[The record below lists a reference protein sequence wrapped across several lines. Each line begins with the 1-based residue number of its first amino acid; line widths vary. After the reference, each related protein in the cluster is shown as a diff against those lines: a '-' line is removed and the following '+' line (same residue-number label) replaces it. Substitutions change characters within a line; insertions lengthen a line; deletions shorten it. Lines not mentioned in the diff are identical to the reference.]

1 MADYTYDQLNSQIE
15 TDKQLVEEFENYTD
29 STSKDVYNQA
39 KNRLK
44 ENQPLLEEYDTAYK
58 SKNKQQAEDNV
69 KAFDKQ
75 FNEQIADIQ
84 QQSDRYKAEMQNVD
98 NLALPYNWSEEQK
111 QQWRDEYR
119 QLNEDKIS
127 DNNLQIANLK
137 SMVDEKTYID
147 EEGVRR
153 YKSDNVEVVDLT
165 EANVDPNDFKMYISE
180 EGAKTERKLG
190 TFQAMKDIAE
200 ETENLTVE
208 DVKAITRLSRGDD
221 NRSVKDDLRPDA
233 KYLYSAEHDKNGA
246 SSPDADYMTYK
257 FDNALEESTQDS
269 LNNAKVNVPTAADTK
284 LDKNAAAATVN
295 DDFDVFTD
303 ANIDSR
309 NLQASYDDPA
319 ISKYIEDLNDD
330 VAINHI
336 FSNTFYR
343 IPAVP
348 HWAYSVDFIPT
359 TELLSSIK
367 NIDVYTLSQFLTK
380 SVISLTL
387 PAREMTSTVSNY
399 KGLSVELPARAKTSG
414 ELSFTFAETESF
426 IISEILEQLLKYARN
441 DMFYEFD
448 STIVSN
454 YLANTKN
461 ADIKQYADNI
471 DMMNSAIAAYRKFIE
486 NYAHEFNILV
496 KLYRAADA
504 KALGDTKKNEYPTF
518 VYFFKGCD
526 VASVKQF
533 KFDYNSDKPIDIGAS
548 FMYQYFE
555 EMTYE
560 EYLLRYGGWNDGL
573 DDPLYEASQE
583 EMIAAVE
590 ASNPLTL
597 VTHRDVYNV
606 NAERS

>member
-1 MADYTYDQLNSQIE
+1 MADYTYEKLNEQIK
-15 TDKQLVEEFENYTD
+15 TDESLMEEYGKYSD
-29 STSKDVYNQA
+29 PVSRDVYSQA
-39 KNRLK
+39 KNRLA
-44 ENQPLLEEYDTAYK
+44 ENQPLLDEYATAYK
-58 SKNKQQAEDNV
+58 EKQQQTYKQNV
-69 KAFDKQ
+69 EAFDKQ
-75 FNEQIADIQ
+75 FNEKIEKLQTQNDMHAEDIQ
-84 QQSDRYKAEMQNVD
+84 HIDGMV
-98 NLALPYNWSEEQK
+98 LPSEWSEEQT
-111 QQWRDEYR
+111 QQWRDDYR
-119 QLNEDKIS
+119 QLKEDKIS
-127 DNNLQIANLK
+127 DNNLQIANMK

-147 EEGVRR
+147 EEGVSR
-153 YKSDNVEVVDLT
+153 YKGDNVEVVDLT
-165 EANVDPNDFKMYISE
+165 APDVDPEHFKMFISE
-180 EGAKTERKLG
+180 QGAETERKLG
-190 TFQAMKDIAE
+190 TFNALKDIAE
-200 ETENLTVE
+200 DTENLTIE

-233 KYLYSAEHDKNGA
+233 KYLYSTEHDKDGA
-246 SSPDADYMTYK
+246 SSPDAGYMTYK
-257 FDNALEESTQDS
+257 FDNALEESTQDA
-269 LNNAKVNVPTAADTK
+269 LNNAKASAPKAADTK
-284 LDKNAAAATVN
+284 LDNNAAATVN
-295 DDFDVFTD
+295 DDFDVFAD

-359 TELLSSIK
+359 TELLNSIK
-367 NIDVYTLSQFLTK
+367 TIDVYTLSKFLTK

-448 STIVSN
+448 STIITH
-454 YLANTKN
+454 YLANTQN
-461 ADIKQYADNI
+461 TDIKQYADNI

-533 KFDYNSDKPIDIGAS
+533 KLDYNSDKPIDIGAS

-583 EMIAAVE
+583 EMIAAAE

-606 NAERS
+606 NLERS

>member
-1 MADYTYDQLNSQIE
+1 MADYTYEKLNEQIK
-15 TDKQLVEEFENYTD
+15 TDESLMEEYGKYSD
-29 STSKDVYNQA
+29 PVSRDVYSQA
-39 KNRLK
+39 KNRLA
-44 ENQPLLEEYDTAYK
+44 ENQPLLDEYATAYK
-58 SKNKQQAEDNV
+58 EKQQQTYKQNV
-69 KAFDKQ
+69 EAFDKQ
-75 FNEQIADIQ
+75 FNEKIEKLQTQNDMHAEDIQ
-84 QQSDRYKAEMQNVD
+84 NINGMV
-98 NLALPYNWSEEQK
+98 LPSEWSEEQT
-111 QQWRDEYR
+111 QQWRDDYR
-119 QLNEDKIS
+119 QLKEDKIS
-127 DNNLQIANLK
+127 DNNLQIANMK

-147 EEGVRR
+147 EEGVSR
-153 YKSDNVEVVDLT
+153 YKGDNVEVVDLT
-165 EANVDPNDFKMYISE
+165 APDVDPEHFKMFISE
-180 EGAKTERKLG
+180 QGAETERKLG
-190 TFQAMKDIAE
+190 TFTALKDIAE
-200 ETENLTVE
+200 DTENLTIE

-221 NRSVKDDLRPDA
+221 NRSVKDDLRPNA
-233 KYLYSAEHDKNGA
+233 KYLYSTEHDKDGA
-246 SSPDADYMTYK
+246 SSPDAGYMTYK
-257 FDNALEESTQDS
+257 FDNALEESTQDA
-269 LNNAKVNVPTAADTK
+269 LNNAKVNAPKAADTK
-284 LDKNAAAATVN
+284 LDNNAATTVN
-295 DDFDVFTD
+295 DDFDVFAD

-343 IPAVP
+343 IPAAP

-359 TELLSSIK
+359 TELLNSIK
-367 NIDVYTLSQFLTK
+367 TIDVYTLSKFLTK

-448 STIVSN
+448 STIITH
-454 YLANTKN
+454 YLANTQN

-533 KFDYNSDKPIDIGAS
+533 KLDYNSDKPIDIGAS

-573 DDPLYEASQE
+573 DDPLLEASQE
-583 EMIAAVE
+583 EMIAAAE

-606 NAERS
+606 NLERS

>member
-1 MADYTYDQLNSQIE
+1 MADYTYDQL
-15 TDKQLVEEFENYTD
+15 
-29 STSKDVYNQA
+29 
-39 KNRLK
+39 K
-44 ENQPLLEEYDTAYK
+44 E
-58 SKNKQQAEDNV
+58 S
-69 KAFDKQ
+69 
-75 FNEQIADIQ
+75 
-84 QQSDRYKAEMQNVD
+84 
-98 NLALPYNWSEEQK
+98 
-111 QQWRDEYR
+111 
-119 QLNEDKIS
+119 IS

-137 SMVDEKTYID
+137 AINDGATYSHDDELYYEKTG
-147 EEGVRR
+147 EAAGV
-153 YKSDNVEVVDLT
+153 ELT
-165 EANVDPNDFKMYISE
+165 ATDVDPEHFEMFISE
-180 EGAKTERKLG
+180 QGAETERKLG
-190 TFQAMKDIAE
+190 TFNALKNIAE
-200 ETENLTVE
+200 DTENLTIE
-208 DVKAITRLSRGDD
+208 DVKAITRWARDDD
-221 NRSVKDDLRPDA
+221 NRSVKDDLSPNA
-233 KYLYSAEHDKNGA
+233 KYLYSTEHDKDGA
-246 SSPDADYMTYK
+246 SSPDAGYMTYK
-257 FDNALEESTQDS
+257 FDNALEESTQDA
-269 LNNAKVNVPTAADTK
+269 LNNAKVNVPKAADTK
-284 LDKNAAAATVN
+284 LDNNAAAIVN
-295 DDFDVFTD
+295 DDFDVFAD

-319 ISKYIEDLNDD
+319 ISKYVEDLNDD

-359 TELLSSIK
+359 AELLNSIK
-367 NIDVYTLSQFLTK
+367 TIDVYTLSKFLTK

-448 STIVSN
+448 STIITH
-454 YLANTKN
+454 YLANTQN

-533 KFDYNSDKPIDIGAS
+533 KLDYNSDKPIDIGAS

-573 DDPLYEASQE
+573 DDPLLEASQE
-583 EMIAAVE
+583 EMIAAAE

-606 NAERS
+606 NLERS

>member
-1 MADYTYDQLNSQIE
+1 MADYTYEKLNEQIK
-15 TDKQLVEEFENYTD
+15 TDESLTEEYGKYSD
-29 STSKDVYNQA
+29 PVSRDVYSQA
-39 KNRLK
+39 KNRLA
-44 ENQPLLEEYDTAYK
+44 ENQPLLDEYATAYK
-58 SKNKQQAEDNV
+58 EKQQQTYKQNV
-69 KAFDKQ
+69 EAFDKQ
-75 FNEQIADIQ
+75 FNEKIEKLQKQNDMHAEDIQ
-84 QQSDRYKAEMQNVD
+84 HVNGIV
-98 NLALPYNWSEEQK
+98 LPSELSEEQT
-111 QQWRDEYR
+111 QQWRDDYR
-119 QLNEDKIS
+119 QLKEDKIS
-127 DNNLQIANLK
+127 DNNLQIANMK

-147 EEGVRR
+147 EEGVSR
-153 YKSDNVEVVDLT
+153 YKGDNVEVVDLT
-165 EANVDPNDFKMYISE
+165 APDVDPEHFKMFISE
-180 EGAKTERKLG
+180 QGAETERKLG
-190 TFQAMKDIAE
+190 TFTALNDIAE
-200 ETENLTVE
+200 DTENLTIE
-208 DVKAITRLSRGDD
+208 DVKAIKRWARGDD
-221 NRSVKDDLRPDA
+221 KHSVKDDLKPNA
-233 KYLYSAEHDKNGA
+233 KYLYSTENLYGA

-257 FDNALEESTQDS
+257 FDNALEESTQDA
-269 LNNAKVNVPTAADTK
+269 LNNAKVNEPKAADTK
-284 LDKNAAAATVN
+284 LDKNAAATVN
-295 DDFDVFTD
+295 DDFDVFAD

-343 IPAVP
+343 IPAAP
-348 HWAYSVDFIPT
+348 RWAYSVDFIPT
-359 TELLSSIK
+359 TELLNSIK
-367 NIDVYTLSQFLTK
+367 TIDVYTLSKFLTK

-399 KGLSVELPARAKTSG
+399 KGLSVELQARAKTSG

-448 STIVSN
+448 STIITH
-454 YLANTKN
+454 YLANTQN
-461 ADIKQYADNI
+461 TDIKQYADNI

-496 KLYRAADA
+496 KLYRAADT

-533 KFDYNSDKPIDIGAS
+533 KLDYNSDKPIDIGAS

-583 EMIAAVE
+583 EMIAAAE

-606 NAERS
+606 NLERS

>member
-1 MADYTYDQLNSQIE
+1 MADYTYDQSKENTELDKGVVETYKNSDTAIG
-15 TDKQLVEEFENYTD
+15 K
-29 STSKDVYNQA
+29 SIYNQA
-39 KNRLK
+39 KHDIEANTVSLDEKQAAAKDKISYLEQQNELALRLLNIPGG
-44 ENQPLLEEYDTAYK
+44 E
-58 SKNKQQAEDNV
+58 
-69 KAFDKQ
+69 
-75 FNEQIADIQ
+75 
-84 QQSDRYKAEMQNVD
+84 YKAQLAKSISD
-98 NLALPYNWSEEQK
+98 NSEYKAQLAKS
-111 QQWRDEYR
+111 
-119 QLNEDKIS
+119 IS
-127 DNNLQIANLK
+127 DNNLQIDNLNA
-137 SMVDEKTYID
+137 SIDGATYSHDNEQYYEKTD
-147 EEGVRR
+147 EAT
-153 YKSDNVEVVDLT
+153 SVELT
-165 EANVDPNDFKMYISE
+165 APK
-180 EGAKTERKLG
+180 
-190 TFQAMKDIAE
+190 
-200 ETENLTVE
+200 
-208 DVKAITRLSRGDD
+208 
-221 NRSVKDDLRPDA
+221 
-233 KYLYSAEHDKNGA
+233 
-246 SSPDADYMTYK
+246 
-257 FDNALEESTQDS
+257 
-269 LNNAKVNVPTAADTK
+269 AADTK
-284 LDKNAAAATVN
+284 LDKNAAATVN
-295 DDFDVFTD
+295 DDFDVFAD

-359 TELLSSIK
+359 TELLNSIK
-367 NIDVYTLSQFLTK
+367 TIDVYTLSKFLTK

-399 KGLSVELPARAKTSG
+399 KGLSVELQARAKTSG

-448 STIVSN
+448 STIITN

-461 ADIKQYADNI
+461 TDIKQYADNI

-533 KFDYNSDKPIDIGAS
+533 KLDYNSDKPIDIGAS

-583 EMIAAVE
+583 EMIAAAE

-606 NAERS
+606 NLERS

>member
-1 MADYTYDQLNSQIE
+1 MADYTYDQLKETTELDKGIVEQYKNSNTTIGK
-15 TDKQLVEEFENYTD
+15 TI
-29 STSKDVYNQA
+29 YNQA
-39 KNRLK
+39 KSELETNTVLLDEYATAWKDQQQKLQEQK
-44 ENQPLLEEYDTAYK
+44 EQAATKEISDKISDLEQENKLLSQQLNIAGGDYKAKLEE
-58 SKNKQQAEDNV
+58 S
-69 KAFDKQ
+69 
-75 FNEQIADIQ
+75 
-84 QQSDRYKAEMQNVD
+84 
-98 NLALPYNWSEEQK
+98 
-111 QQWRDEYR
+111 
-119 QLNEDKIS
+119 IS

-137 SMVDEKTYID
+137 AINDGATYSHGDELYYEKTG
-147 EEGVRR
+147 EAAGV
-153 YKSDNVEVVDLT
+153 ELT
-165 EANVDPNDFKMYISE
+165 APDVDPEHAKMFISE
-180 EGAKTERKLG
+180 QGAETERKLG
-190 TFQAMKDIAE
+190 TFNALKDIAD
-200 ETENLTVE
+200 ETENLTIE
-208 DVKAITRLSRGDD
+208 DVKALTRWVKDD
-221 NRSVKDDLRPDA
+221 DKRSVKDDLRQDA
-233 KYLYSAEHDKNGA
+233 KYLYSTEHNPDGS
-246 SSPDADYMTYK
+246 SSPDAGYMTYK
-257 FDNALEESTQDS
+257 FDNAFEEATQDA
-269 LNNAKVNVPTAADTK
+269 LNNAKVNVPKAADTK
-284 LDKNAAAATVN
+284 LDKDAAATVN
-295 DDFDVFTD
+295 DDFDVFAD

-367 NIDVYTLSQFLTK
+367 SIDVYTLSKFLTK

-387 PAREMTSTVSNY
+387 PAREMSSTVSNY

-426 IISEILEQLLKYARN
+426 IMSEILEQLFKYARN

-448 STIVSN
+448 SAIVSN
-454 YLANTKN
+454 YLANTQN

-471 DMMNSAIAAYRKFIE
+471 DMMNSAIAAYRKFID

-504 KALGDTKKNEYPTF
+504 KAFGDTNKNEYPTF

-526 VASVKQF
+526 VAGVKQF
-533 KFDYNSDKPIDIGAS
+533 KLDYNSDKPIDIGAS

-573 DDPLYEASQE
+573 DDPLLEASQE
-583 EMIAAVE
+583 EMIAA
-590 ASNPLTL
+590 ADAANPLTL
-597 VTHRDVYNV
+597 VTHRDVYNA
-606 NAERS
+606 NLERS

>member
-1 MADYTYDQLNSQIE
+1 MADYTYDQLNEQIK
-15 TDKQLVEEFENYTD
+15 TDESLMEEYGKYSD
-29 STSKDVYNQA
+29 PVSRDVYSQA
-39 KNRLK
+39 KNRLA
-44 ENQPLLEEYDTAYK
+44 ENQPLLDEYATAYK
-58 SKNKQQAEDNV
+58 EKQQQTYKQNV
-69 KAFDKQ
+69 EAFDKQ
-75 FNEQIADIQ
+75 FNEKIEKLQKQNDMH
-84 QQSDRYKAEMQNVD
+84 AEDSQHIDGMV
-98 NLALPYNWSEEQK
+98 LPSEWSEEQT
-111 QQWRDEYR
+111 QQWRDDYR
-119 QLNEDKIS
+119 QLKEDKIS
-127 DNNLQIANLK
+127 DNNLQIANMK

-147 EEGVRR
+147 EEGVSR
-153 YKSDNVEVVDLT
+153 YKGDNVEVVDLT
-165 EANVDPNDFKMYISE
+165 APDVDPEHFKMFISE
-180 EGAKTERKLG
+180 QGAETERKLG
-190 TFQAMKDIAE
+190 TFTALKDIAE
-200 ETENLTVE
+200 DTENLTIE
-208 DVKAITRLSRGDD
+208 DVKAITRWARGDD
-221 NRSVKDDLRPDA
+221 NRSVKDDLRPNA
-233 KYLYSAEHDKNGA
+233 KYLYSTEHDKDGA
-246 SSPDADYMTYK
+246 SSPDAGYMTYK
-257 FDNALEESTQDS
+257 FDNALEESTQDAV
-269 LNNAKVNVPTAADTK
+269 NNAKVSAPKAADTK
-284 LDKNAAAATVN
+284 LDNNAAATVN
-295 DDFDVFTD
+295 DDFDVFAD

-330 VAINHI
+330 AAINHI

-359 TELLSSIK
+359 TELLNSIK
-367 NIDVYTLSQFLTK
+367 TIDVYTLSKFLTK

-448 STIVSN
+448 STIITH
-454 YLANTKN
+454 YLANTQN
-461 ADIKQYADNI
+461 TDIKQYADNI

-533 KFDYNSDKPIDIGAS
+533 KLDYNSDKPIDIGAS

-573 DDPLYEASQE
+573 DDPLLEASQE
-583 EMIAAVE
+583 EMIAAAE

-606 NAERS
+606 NLERS

>member
-1 MADYTYDQLNSQIE
+1 MADYTYDQSKENTELDKGVVETYKNSDTAIG
-15 TDKQLVEEFENYTD
+15 K
-29 STSKDVYNQA
+29 SIYNQA
-39 KNRLK
+39 KHDIEANTVSLDEKQAAAKDKISYLEQQNELALRLLNIPGG
-44 ENQPLLEEYDTAYK
+44 E
-58 SKNKQQAEDNV
+58 
-69 KAFDKQ
+69 
-75 FNEQIADIQ
+75 
-84 QQSDRYKAEMQNVD
+84 YKAQ
-98 NLALPYNWSEEQK
+98 LAKS
-111 QQWRDEYR
+111 
-119 QLNEDKIS
+119 IS
-127 DNNLQIANLK
+127 DNNLQIDNLNA
-137 SMVDEKTYID
+137 SINGATY
-147 EEGVRR
+147 
-153 YKSDNVEVVDLT
+153 S
-165 EANVDPNDFKMYISE
+165 
-180 EGAKTERKLG
+180 
-190 TFQAMKDIAE
+190 
-200 ETENLTVE
+200 
-208 DVKAITRLSRGDD
+208 
-221 NRSVKDDLRPDA
+221 
-233 KYLYSAEHDKNGA
+233 HDKYELFV
-246 SSPDADYMTYK
+246 SSVNATKMTNK
-257 FDNALEESTQDS
+257 FDNALEELTQDA
-269 LNNAKVNVPTAADTK
+269 LNNAKVNTPKAADTK
-284 LDKNAAAATVN
+284 LDKDAAATVN
-295 DDFDVFTD
+295 NDFDVFAD

-309 NLQASYDDPA
+309 NLQASYDDLA

-359 TELLSSIK
+359 AELLNSIK
-367 NIDVYTLSQFLTK
+367 TIDVYTLSKFLTK

-448 STIVSN
+448 STIITN

-461 ADIKQYADNI
+461 TDIKQYADNI

-533 KFDYNSDKPIDIGAS
+533 KLDYNSDKPIDIGAS

-583 EMIAAVE
+583 EMIAAAE

-606 NAERS
+606 NLERS

>member
-1 MADYTYDQLNSQIE
+1 MADYTYDQL
-15 TDKQLVEEFENYTD
+15 
-29 STSKDVYNQA
+29 
-39 KNRLK
+39 K
-44 ENQPLLEEYDTAYK
+44 E
-58 SKNKQQAEDNV
+58 S
-69 KAFDKQ
+69 
-75 FNEQIADIQ
+75 
-84 QQSDRYKAEMQNVD
+84 
-98 NLALPYNWSEEQK
+98 
-111 QQWRDEYR
+111 
-119 QLNEDKIS
+119 IS

-137 SMVDEKTYID
+137 AINDGATYSHDDELYYEKTG
-147 EEGVRR
+147 EAAC
-153 YKSDNVEVVDLT
+153 VELT
-165 EANVDPNDFKMYISE
+165 ATDVDPEHFEMFISE
-180 EGAKTERKLG
+180 QGAETERKLG
-190 TFQAMKDIAE
+190 TFNALKNIAE
-200 ETENLTVE
+200 DTENLTIE
-208 DVKAITRLSRGDD
+208 DVKAITRWARGDD
-221 NRSVKDDLRPDA
+221 NRSVKDDLRPNA
-233 KYLYSAEHDKNGA
+233 KYLYSTEHDKDGA
-246 SSPDADYMTYK
+246 SSPDAGYMTYK
-257 FDNALEESTQDS
+257 FDNALEESTQDA
-269 LNNAKVNVPTAADTK
+269 LNNAKVNAPKAADTK
-284 LDKNAAAATVN
+284 LDNNAAATVN
-295 DDFDVFTD
+295 DDFDVFAD

-359 TELLSSIK
+359 TELLNSIK
-367 NIDVYTLSQFLTK
+367 TIDVYTLSKFLTK

-448 STIVSN
+448 STIIAN

-461 ADIKQYADNI
+461 TDIKQYADNI

-496 KLYRAADA
+496 KLYRAADT
-504 KALGDTKKNEYPTF
+504 KALGDTEKNEYPTF

-533 KFDYNSDKPIDIGAS
+533 KLDYNSDKPIDIGAS

-583 EMIAAVE
+583 EMIAAAE

-606 NAERS
+606 NLERS

>member
-1 MADYTYDQLNSQIE
+1 MADYTYDQLNEQIK
-15 TDKQLVEEFENYTD
+15 TDESLMEEYGKYSD
-29 STSKDVYNQA
+29 PVSRDVYSQA
-39 KNRLK
+39 KNRLA
-44 ENQPLLEEYDTAYK
+44 ENQPLLDEYATAYK
-58 SKNKQQAEDNV
+58 EKQQQTYKQNV
-69 KAFDKQ
+69 EAFDKQ
-75 FNEQIADIQ
+75 FNEKIEKLQKQNDMH
-84 QQSDRYKAEMQNVD
+84 AEDSQHIDGMV
-98 NLALPYNWSEEQK
+98 LPSEWSEEQT
-111 QQWRDEYR
+111 QQWRDDYR
-119 QLNEDKIS
+119 QLKEDKIS
-127 DNNLQIANLK
+127 DNNLQIANMK

-147 EEGVRR
+147 EEGVSR
-153 YKSDNVEVVDLT
+153 YKGDNVEVVDLT
-165 EANVDPNDFKMYISE
+165 APDVDPEHFKMFISE
-180 EGAKTERKLG
+180 QGAETERKLG
-190 TFQAMKDIAE
+190 TFTALKDIAE
-200 ETENLTVE
+200 DTENLTIE
-208 DVKAITRLSRGDD
+208 DVKAITRWARGDD

-233 KYLYSAEHDKNGA
+233 KYLYSTEHDKDGA
-246 SSPDADYMTYK
+246 SSPDAGYMTYK
-257 FDNALEESTQDS
+257 FDNALEE
-269 LNNAKVNVPTAADTK
+269 LNNAKVNAPKAADTK
-284 LDKNAAAATVN
+284 LDNNAAATVN
-295 DDFDVFTD
+295 DDFDVFAD

-359 TELLSSIK
+359 TELLNSIK
-367 NIDVYTLSQFLTK
+367 TIDVYTLSKFLTK

-448 STIVSN
+448 STIITH

-461 ADIKQYADNI
+461 TDIKQYADNI

-533 KFDYNSDKPIDIGAS
+533 KLDYNSDKPIDIGAS

-583 EMIAAVE
+583 EMIAAAE

-606 NAERS
+606 NLERS

>member
-1 MADYTYDQLNSQIE
+1 MADYTYDQPKETTELDKGIVEQYENSNTTIGK
-15 TDKQLVEEFENYTD
+15 TI
-29 STSKDVYNQA
+29 YNQA
-39 KNRLK
+39 KSELETNTV
-44 ENQPLLEEYDTAYK
+44 LLDEYSTAWK
-58 SKNKQQAEDNV
+58 DQ
-69 KAFDKQ
+69 
-75 FNEQIADIQ
+75 
-84 QQSDRYKAEMQNVD
+84 
-98 NLALPYNWSEEQK
+98 LQK
-111 QQWRDEYR
+111 QQEQKER
-119 QLNEDKIS
+119 QLNVAEGDYKAKLEESIS

-137 SMVDEKTYID
+137 AINDGATYSHSDELYYEKTD
-147 EEGVRR
+147 EAAGAE
-153 YKSDNVEVVDLT
+153 LT
-165 EANVDPNDFKMYISE
+165 APDVDPEHAKMFISE
-180 EGAKTERKLG
+180 QGAEAERKLG
-190 TFQAMKDIAE
+190 TFNALKDIAE
-200 ETENLTVE
+200 DTENLTIE
-208 DVKAITRLSRGDD
+208 DVKALARWVKDD
-221 NRSVKDDLRPDA
+221 DKRSVKDDLRQDA
-233 KYLYSAEHDKNGA
+233 KYLYSTEHNPDGS
-246 SSPDADYMTYK
+246 SSPDAGYMTYK
-257 FDNALEESTQDS
+257 FDNAFEEATQDV
-269 LNNAKVNVPTAADTK
+269 LNNAKVNVPKAADTK
-284 LDKNAAAATVN
+284 LDKDAAATVN
-295 DDFDVFTD
+295 DDFDVFAD

-367 NIDVYTLSQFLTK
+367 SIDVYTLSKFLTK

-387 PAREMTSTVSNY
+387 PAREISSTVSNY

-426 IISEILEQLLKYARN
+426 IMSEILEQLLKYARN

-448 STIVSN
+448 SAIVSN
-454 YLANTKN
+454 YLANTQN

-471 DMMNSAIAAYRKFIE
+471 DMMNSTIAAYRKFID

-504 KALGDTKKNEYPTF
+504 KAFGDTNKNEYPTF

-526 VASVKQF
+526 VAGVKQF
-533 KFDYNSDKPIDIGAS
+533 KLDYNSDKPIDIGAS

-555 EMTYE
+555 EMSYE

-573 DDPLYEASQE
+573 DDPLLEASQE
-583 EMIAAVE
+583 EMIATAD
-590 ASNPLTL
+590 AANPLTL
-597 VTHRDVYNV
+597 VTHGDVH
-606 NAERS
+606 NANLERS

>member
-1 MADYTYDQLNSQIE
+1 MADYTYDQLKETTELDKGIVEQYKNSNTTIGK
-15 TDKQLVEEFENYTD
+15 TI
-29 STSKDVYNQA
+29 YNQA
-39 KNRLK
+39 KSELETNTVLLDEYATAWKDQQQKLQEQK
-44 ENQPLLEEYDTAYK
+44 EQAATKEISDKISDLEQENKFLSQQLNIADGDYKDKLEE
-58 SKNKQQAEDNV
+58 S
-69 KAFDKQ
+69 
-75 FNEQIADIQ
+75 
-84 QQSDRYKAEMQNVD
+84 
-98 NLALPYNWSEEQK
+98 
-111 QQWRDEYR
+111 
-119 QLNEDKIS
+119 IS

-137 SMVDEKTYID
+137 AINDGATYSHSDELYYEKTG
-147 EEGVRR
+147 EAAGV
-153 YKSDNVEVVDLT
+153 ELT
-165 EANVDPNDFKMYISE
+165 APDVDPEHAKMFISE
-180 EGAKTERKLG
+180 QGAETERHLG
-190 TFQAMKDIAE
+190 TFNALKDIAD
-200 ETENLTVE
+200 ETENLTIE
-208 DVKAITRLSRGDD
+208 DVKALTRWVKDD
-221 NRSVKDDLRPDA
+221 DKRSVKDDLKQDA
-233 KYLYSAEHDKNGA
+233 KYLYSTEHNPDGS
-246 SSPDADYMTYK
+246 SSPDAGYMTYK
-257 FDNALEESTQDS
+257 FDNALEEATQDA
-269 LNNAKVNVPTAADTK
+269 LNNAKVNVPKAADTK
-284 LDKNAAAATVN
+284 LDKDAAATVN
-295 DDFDVFTD
+295 DDFDVFAD

-367 NIDVYTLSQFLTK
+367 SIDVYTLSKFLTK

-387 PAREMTSTVSNY
+387 PAREMSSTVSNY
-399 KGLSVELPARAKTSG
+399 KGLTVELPARAKTSG

-426 IISEILEQLLKYARN
+426 IMSEILEQLLKYARN

-448 STIVSN
+448 SAIVSN
-454 YLANTKN
+454 YLANTQN

-471 DMMNSAIAAYRKFIE
+471 DMMNSAIAAYRKFID

-504 KALGDTKKNEYPTF
+504 KAFGDTNKNEYPTF

-526 VASVKQF
+526 VAGVKQF
-533 KFDYNSDKPIDIGAS
+533 KLDYNSDKPIDIGAS

-573 DDPLYEASQE
+573 DDPLLEASQE
-583 EMIAAVE
+583 EMIAA
-590 ASNPLTL
+590 ADAANPLTL
-597 VTHRDVYNV
+597 VTHRDVYNA
-606 NAERS
+606 NLERS

>member
-1 MADYTYDQLNSQIE
+1 MDEYTYDQLNEQIK
-15 TDKQLVEEFENYTD
+15 TDESLMEEYGKYSD
-29 STSKDVYNQA
+29 PVSRDVYSQA
-39 KNRLK
+39 KNRLA
-44 ENQPLLEEYDTAYK
+44 ENQPLLDEYATAYK
-58 SKNKQQAEDNV
+58 EKQQQTYKQNV
-69 KAFDKQ
+69 EAFDKQ
-75 FNEQIADIQ
+75 FNEKIEKLQKQNDMH
-84 QQSDRYKAEMQNVD
+84 AEDSQHIDGMV
-98 NLALPYNWSEEQK
+98 LPSEWSEEQT
-111 QQWRDEYR
+111 QQWRDDYR
-119 QLNEDKIS
+119 QLKEDKIS
-127 DNNLQIANLK
+127 DNNLQIANMK

-147 EEGVRR
+147 EEGVSR
-153 YKSDNVEVVDLT
+153 YKGDNVEVVDLT
-165 EANVDPNDFKMYISE
+165 APDVDPEHFKMFISE
-180 EGAKTERKLG
+180 HGAETERKLG
-190 TFQAMKDIAE
+190 TFTALKDIAE
-200 ETENLTVE
+200 DTENLTIE

-221 NRSVKDDLRPDA
+221 NRSVKDDLRPNA
-233 KYLYSAEHDKNGA
+233 KYLYSTEHDKDGA
-246 SSPDADYMTYK
+246 SSPDAGYMTYK
-257 FDNALEESTQDS
+257 FDNALEESTQDAV
-269 LNNAKVNVPTAADTK
+269 NNSKVNAPKAADTK
-284 LDKNAAAATVN
+284 LDNNAAATVN
-295 DDFDVFTD
+295 DDFDVFAD

-330 VAINHI
+330 DAINHI

-359 TELLSSIK
+359 TELLNSIK
-367 NIDVYTLSQFLTK
+367 TIDVYTLSKFLTK

-448 STIVSN
+448 STIITH
-454 YLANTKN
+454 YLANTQN

-496 KLYRAADA
+496 KLYRAADT

-526 VASVKQF
+526 VAGVKQF
-533 KFDYNSDKPIDIGAS
+533 KLDYNSDKPIDIGAS

-573 DDPLYEASQE
+573 DDPLLEASQE
-583 EMIAAVE
+583 EMIAAAE

-606 NAERS
+606 NLERS

>member
-44 ENQPLLEEYDTAYK
+44 ENQPLLDEYATAYK
-58 SKNKQQAEDNV
+58 EKQQQTYKQNV
-69 KAFDKQ
+69 EAFDKQ
-75 FNEQIADIQ
+75 FNEKIEKLQKQNDMH
-84 QQSDRYKAEMQNVD
+84 AEDSQHIDGMV
-98 NLALPYNWSEEQK
+98 LPSEWSEEQT
-111 QQWRDEYR
+111 QQWRDDYR
-119 QLNEDKIS
+119 QLKKDKIS
-127 DNNLQIANLK
+127 DNNLQIANMK

-165 EANVDPNDFKMYISE
+165 ESDVDPEHFKMFISE
-180 EGAKTERKLG
+180 QGAETERHLG
-190 TFQAMKDIAE
+190 TYTALKEIAE
-200 ETENLTVE
+200 DTENLSVE
-208 DVKAITRLSRGDD
+208 DVKALARWVKDD
-221 NRSVKDDLRPDA
+221 DKRSVKDDLKQDA
-233 KYLYSAEHDKNGA
+233 KYLYSTEHNDDGS
-246 SSPDADYMTYK
+246 SSPDASYMTYK

-269 LNNAKVNVPTAADTK
+269 LNNAKVNVPKAADTK
-284 LDKNAAAATVN
+284 LDKDAAATVT

-367 NIDVYTLSQFLTK
+367 NIDVYTLSKFLTK

-448 STIVSN
+448 STIVTH
-454 YLANTKN
+454 YLANTQN

-471 DMMNSAIAAYRKFIE
+471 DMINSAIAAYRKFID

-583 EMIAAVE
+583 EMIAAAE

-606 NAERS
+606 NLERS

>member
-1 MADYTYDQLNSQIE
+1 MADYTYDN
-15 TDKQLVEEFENYTD
+15 
-29 STSKDVYNQA
+29 
-39 KNRLK
+39 LK
-44 ENQPLLEEYDTAYK
+44 EKTGEIASAELTA
-58 SKNKQQAEDNV
+58 SAVNPEHFEMFVSEQGAET
-69 KAFDKQ
+69 A
-75 FNEQIADIQ
+75 
-84 QQSDRYKAEMQNVD
+84 
-98 NLALPYNWSEEQK
+98 
-111 QQWRDEYR
+111 
-119 QLNEDKIS
+119 
-127 DNNLQIANLK
+127 
-137 SMVDEKTYID
+137 
-147 EEGVRR
+147 
-153 YKSDNVEVVDLT
+153 
-165 EANVDPNDFKMYISE
+165 
-180 EGAKTERKLG
+180 RKL
-190 TFQAMKDIAE
+190 
-200 ETENLTVE
+200 
-208 DVKAITRLSRGDD
+208 KAITRESRGDD
-221 NRSVKDDLRPDA
+221 NRSVKDDLRTNSQ
-233 KYLYSAEHDKNGA
+233 YLYSTENLYGA
-246 SSPDADYMTYK
+246 SSPDAGYMTYK
-257 FDNALEESTQDS
+257 FDTTQEESTQIELD
-269 LNNAKVNVPTAADTK
+269 NVTVNSTKINTPKAADTK
-284 LDKNAAAATVN
+284 LDKDAAATVN
-295 DDFDVFTD
+295 NDFEVFAN

-319 ISKYIEDLNDD
+319 ISKYVEDLNDD

-359 TELLSSIK
+359 TELLNSIK
-367 NIDVYTLSQFLTK
+367 SIDVYTLSKFLTK
-380 SVISLTL
+380 SVISVTL

-448 STIVSN
+448 STIIAN

-471 DMMNSAIAAYRKFIE
+471 DLMNSAIAAYRKFIE

-504 KALGDTKKNEYPTF
+504 KAFGDTKYNEYPTF

-533 KFDYNSDKPIDIGAS
+533 KLDYNSDKPIDIGAS

-590 ASNPLTL
+590 ASNPITL

-606 NAERS
+606 DLERS

>member
-1 MADYTYDQLNSQIE
+1 MADYTYEKLNEQIK
-15 TDKQLVEEFENYTD
+15 TDESLMEEYGKYSD
-29 STSKDVYNQA
+29 PVSRDVYSQA
-39 KNRLK
+39 KNRLA
-44 ENQPLLEEYDTAYK
+44 ENQPLLDEYATAWK
-58 SKNKQQAEDNV
+58 D
-69 KAFDKQ
+69 
-75 FNEQIADIQ
+75 Q
-84 QQSDRYKAEMQNVD
+84 QQKLQEQKEQTATKEISDKISDLEQENKLLSQQLDIAGGDYKAQ
-98 NLALPYNWSEEQK
+98 LEES
-111 QQWRDEYR
+111 
-119 QLNEDKIS
+119 IS

-137 SMVDEKTYID
+137 AINDGATYSQGDELYYEKTG
-147 EEGVRR
+147 EAAGV
-153 YKSDNVEVVDLT
+153 ELT
-165 EANVDPNDFKMYISE
+165 APDVDPEHSKMFISE
-180 EGAKTERKLG
+180 QGAETERKLG
-190 TFQAMKDIAE
+190 TFNALKDIAE
-200 ETENLTVE
+200 DTENLTIE
-208 DVKAITRLSRGDD
+208 DVKALTRWVKDD
-221 NRSVKDDLRPDA
+221 DKRSVKDDLKPDA
-233 KYLYSAEHDKNGA
+233 KYLYSTEHNDDGS
-246 SSPDADYMTYK
+246 SSPDAGYMTYK
-257 FDNALEESTQDS
+257 FDNAFEEATQDA
-269 LNNAKVNVPTAADTK
+269 LNNAKVNVPKAADTK
-284 LDKNAAAATVN
+284 LDKDAAATVN
-295 DDFDVFTD
+295 DDFDVFAD

-367 NIDVYTLSQFLTK
+367 NIDVYTLSKFLTK

-387 PAREMTSTVSNY
+387 PAREMSSTVSNY

-426 IISEILEQLLKYARN
+426 IMSEILEQLLKYARN

-448 STIVSN
+448 SAIVSN
-454 YLANTKN
+454 YLANTQN

-471 DMMNSAIAAYRKFIE
+471 DMMNSAIAAYRKFID

-496 KLYRAADA
+496 KLYRATDA
-504 KALGDTKKNEYPTF
+504 KAFGDTNKNEYPTF

-533 KFDYNSDKPIDIGAS
+533 KLDYNSDKPIDIGAS
-548 FMYQYFE
+548 FMYQFFE

-573 DDPLYEASQE
+573 DDPLLEASQE
-583 EMIAAVE
+583 EMIAA
-590 ASNPLTL
+590 ADAANPLTL
-597 VTHRDVYNV
+597 VTHRDVYNA
-606 NAERS
+606 NLERS

>member
-1 MADYTYDQLNSQIE
+1 MADYTYDN
-15 TDKQLVEEFENYTD
+15 
-29 STSKDVYNQA
+29 
-39 KNRLK
+39 LK
-44 ENQPLLEEYDTAYK
+44 EKTGEIASAELTA
-58 SKNKQQAEDNV
+58 SAVNPEHFEMFVSEQGAET
-69 KAFDKQ
+69 A
-75 FNEQIADIQ
+75 
-84 QQSDRYKAEMQNVD
+84 
-98 NLALPYNWSEEQK
+98 
-111 QQWRDEYR
+111 
-119 QLNEDKIS
+119 
-127 DNNLQIANLK
+127 
-137 SMVDEKTYID
+137 
-147 EEGVRR
+147 
-153 YKSDNVEVVDLT
+153 
-165 EANVDPNDFKMYISE
+165 
-180 EGAKTERKLG
+180 RKL
-190 TFQAMKDIAE
+190 
-200 ETENLTVE
+200 
-208 DVKAITRLSRGDD
+208 KAITRESRGDD
-221 NRSVKDDLRPDA
+221 NRSVKDDLRTNSQ
-233 KYLYSAEHDKNGA
+233 YLYSTENLYGA
-246 SSPDADYMTYK
+246 SSPDAGYMTYK
-257 FDNALEESTQDS
+257 FDTTQEESTQIELDNVAVNS
-269 LNNAKVNVPTAADTK
+269 TKVNTPKAADTK
-284 LDKNAAAATVN
+284 LDKDAAATVN
-295 DDFDVFTD
+295 NDFEVFAN

-319 ISKYIEDLNDD
+319 ISKYVEDLNDD

-367 NIDVYTLSQFLTK
+367 SIDVYTLSKFLTK
-380 SVISLTL
+380 SVISVTL

-448 STIVSN
+448 STIIAN

-471 DMMNSAIAAYRKFIE
+471 DLMNSAIAAYRKFIE

-504 KALGDTKKNEYPTF
+504 KAFGDTKKNEYPTF

-533 KFDYNSDKPIDIGAS
+533 KLDYNSDKPIDIGAS

-590 ASNPLTL
+590 ASNPITL

-606 NAERS
+606 DLERS

>member
-1 MADYTYDQLNSQIE
+1 MADYTYEKLNEQIK
-15 TDKQLVEEFENYTD
+15 TDESLMEEYGKYSD
-29 STSKDVYNQA
+29 PVSRDVYSQA
-39 KNRLK
+39 KNRLA
-44 ENQPLLEEYDTAYK
+44 ENQPLLDEYATAYK
-58 SKNKQQAEDNV
+58 EKQQQTYNQNV
-69 KAFDKQ
+69 EAFDKQ
-75 FNEQIADIQ
+75 FNEKI
-84 QQSDRYKAEMQNVD
+84 E
-98 NLALPYNWSEEQK
+98 NLQK
-111 QQWRDEYR
+111 Q
-119 QLNEDKIS
+119 NEMHAE
-127 DNNLQIANLK
+127 DNNLQIANMQ

-165 EANVDPNDFKMYISE
+165 ESDVDPEHFKMFISE
-180 EGAKTERKLG
+180 QGAETERHLG
-190 TFQAMKDIAE
+190 TYTALKEIAE
-200 ETENLTVE
+200 DTENLSVE
-208 DVKAITRLSRGDD
+208 DVKALARWVKDD
-221 NRSVKDDLRPDA
+221 DKRSVKDDLKQDA
-233 KYLYSAEHDKNGA
+233 KYLYSTEHTDDCS
-246 SSPDADYMTYK
+246 SSPDAGYMTYK

-269 LNNAKVNVPTAADTK
+269 LNNSKVNVPKAADTK
-284 LDKNAAAATVN
+284 LDKDAAATVN
-295 DDFDVFTD
+295 DDFDVFAD

-343 IPAVP
+343 IPAAP

-359 TELLSSIK
+359 TELLNSIK
-367 NIDVYTLSQFLTK
+367 TIAVYTLSQFLTK

-448 STIVSN
+448 STIITH
-454 YLANTKN
+454 YLANTQN

-573 DDPLYEASQE
+573 DDPLLEASQE
-583 EMIAAVE
+583 EMIAAAE

-606 NAERS
+606 NLERS

>member
-1 MADYTYDQLNSQIE
+1 MADYTYDQLKESTELDTGI
-15 TDKQLVEEFENYTD
+15 VENYKNSNSN
-29 STSKDVYNQA
+29 STISKSIYNQA
-39 KNRLK
+39 K
-44 ENQPLLEEYDTAYK
+44 
-58 SKNKQQAEDNV
+58 
-69 KAFDKQ
+69 
-75 FNEQIADIQ
+75 
-84 QQSDRYKAEMQNVD
+84 SD
-98 NLALPYNWSEEQK
+98 L
-111 QQWRDEYR
+111 
-119 QLNEDKIS
+119 
-127 DNNLQIANLK
+127 
-137 SMVDEKTYID
+137 
-147 EEGVRR
+147 
-153 YKSDNVEVVDLT
+153 
-165 EANVDPNDFKMYISE
+165 EANTVLLDESAPDVDPEHFEMFISE
-180 EGAKTERKLG
+180 QGAETERKLG
-190 TFQAMKDIAE
+190 TFTALKNIAE
-200 ETENLTVE
+200 ATENLTIE
-208 DVKAITRLSRGDD
+208 DVKANTRWARGDD
-221 NRSVKDDLRPDA
+221 NRSVKDDLRPNA
-233 KYLYSAEHDKNGA
+233 KYLYSTEHDKDGA
-246 SSPDADYMTYK
+246 SSPDAGYMTYK
-257 FDNALEESTQDS
+257 FDNALEESTQDA
-269 LNNAKVNVPTAADTK
+269 LNNAKVNVPKAADTK
-284 LDKNAAAATVN
+284 LDNNAAATVN
-295 DDFDVFTD
+295 DDFDVFAD

-359 TELLSSIK
+359 TELLNSIK
-367 NIDVYTLSQFLTK
+367 TIDVYTLSKFLTK

-448 STIVSN
+448 STIITQ

-461 ADIKQYADNI
+461 TDIKQYADNI

-533 KFDYNSDKPIDIGAS
+533 KLDYNSDKPIDIGAS

-583 EMIAAVE
+583 EMIAAAE

-606 NAERS
+606 NLERS

>member
-1 MADYTYDQLNSQIE
+1 MADYTYDQL
-15 TDKQLVEEFENYTD
+15 
-29 STSKDVYNQA
+29 
-39 KNRLK
+39 K
-44 ENQPLLEEYDTAYK
+44 E
-58 SKNKQQAEDNV
+58 S
-69 KAFDKQ
+69 
-75 FNEQIADIQ
+75 
-84 QQSDRYKAEMQNVD
+84 
-98 NLALPYNWSEEQK
+98 
-111 QQWRDEYR
+111 
-119 QLNEDKIS
+119 IS

-137 SMVDEKTYID
+137 AINDGATYSHDDELYYEKTG
-147 EEGVRR
+147 EAAGV
-153 YKSDNVEVVDLT
+153 ELT
-165 EANVDPNDFKMYISE
+165 ATDVDPEHFEMFISE
-180 EGAKTERKLG
+180 QGAETERKLG
-190 TFQAMKDIAE
+190 TFNALKNIAE
-200 ETENLTVE
+200 DTENLTIE
-208 DVKAITRLSRGDD
+208 DVKAITRWARNDD
-221 NRSVKDDLRPDA
+221 NRSVKDDLRPNA
-233 KYLYSAEHDKNGA
+233 KYLYSTEHDKDGA
-246 SSPDADYMTYK
+246 SSPDAGYMTYK
-257 FDNALEESTQDS
+257 FDNALEESTQDA
-269 LNNAKVNVPTAADTK
+269 LNNAKVNAPKAADTK
-284 LDKNAAAATVN
+284 LDNNAAASVN
-295 DDFDVFTD
+295 DDFDVFAD

-309 NLQASYDDPA
+309 NLQANYDDPA

-359 TELLSSIK
+359 TELLNSIK
-367 NIDVYTLSQFLTK
+367 TIDVYTLSKFLTK

-448 STIVSN
+448 STIIAN
-454 YLANTKN
+454 YLANTQN
-461 ADIKQYADNI
+461 TDIKQYADNI

-496 KLYRAADA
+496 KLYRAADT

-533 KFDYNSDKPIDIGAS
+533 KLDYNSDKPIDIGAS

-573 DDPLYEASQE
+573 DDPLLEASQE
-583 EMIAAVE
+583 EMIAAAE

-606 NAERS
+606 NLERS

>member
-1 MADYTYDQLNSQIE
+1 MADYTYEKLNEQIK
-15 TDKQLVEEFENYTD
+15 TDESLMEEYGKYSDTV
-29 STSKDVYNQA
+29 SKDVYSQA
-39 KNRLK
+39 KNRLA
-44 ENQPLLEEYDTAYK
+44 ENQPLLDEYATAYK
-58 SKNKQQAEDNV
+58 EKQQQTYKQNV
-69 KAFDKQ
+69 EAFDKQ
-75 FNEQIADIQ
+75 FNEKIEKLQKQNDMHAKDIQ
-84 QQSDRYKAEMQNVD
+84 YIDGMVLPSEWSD
-98 NLALPYNWSEEQK
+98 EQT
-111 QQWRDEYR
+111 QQWRDDYR

-127 DNNLQIANLK
+127 DNNLQIAKMK

-147 EEGVRR
+147 EEGVSR
-153 YKSDNVEVVDLT
+153 YKGDNVEVVDLT
-165 EANVDPNDFKMYISE
+165 APDVDPEHFKMFISE
-180 EGAKTERKLG
+180 QGAETERKLG
-190 TFQAMKDIAE
+190 T
-200 ETENLTVE
+200 
-208 DVKAITRLSRGDD
+208 ITRLSRGDD
-221 NRSVKDDLRPDA
+221 NHSVKDDLRPNA
-233 KYLYSAEHDKNGA
+233 KYLYSTENLYGA
-246 SSPDADYMTYK
+246 SSPDAGYMTYK
-257 FDNALEESTQDS
+257 FDNALEESTQDA
-269 LNNAKVNVPTAADTK
+269 LNNSKVSAPKAADTK
-284 LDKNAAAATVN
+284 LDNNAAATVN
-295 DDFDVFTD
+295 DDFDVFAD

-309 NLQASYDDPA
+309 NLQASYDDTA

-330 VAINHI
+330 AAINHI

-359 TELLSSIK
+359 TELLNSLK
-367 NIDVYTLSQFLTK
+367 TIDVYTLSKFLTK

-448 STIVSN
+448 STIITH
-454 YLANTKN
+454 YLANTQN
-461 ADIKQYADNI
+461 TDIKQYADNI

-533 KFDYNSDKPIDIGAS
+533 KLDYNSDKPIDIGAS

-583 EMIAAVE
+583 EMIAAAE

-606 NAERS
+606 NLERS

>member
-44 ENQPLLEEYDTAYK
+44 ENQPLLDEYATAYK
-58 SKNKQQAEDNV
+58 EKQQQTYNQNV
-69 KAFDKQ
+69 EAFDKQ
-75 FNEQIADIQ
+75 FNEKIENLQKQ
-84 QQSDRYKAEMQNVD
+84 NEMHAEDTQNID
-98 NLALPYNWSEEQK
+98 YMALPYNWSAEQK

-119 QLNEDKIS
+119 QLKEDKIS
-127 DNNLQIANLK
+127 DNNLQIAKMK

-153 YKSDNVEVVDLT
+153 YKGDNVEVVDLT
-165 EANVDPNDFKMYISE
+165 ESDVDPEHFKMFISE
-180 EGAKTERKLG
+180 QGAETERRLG
-190 TFQAMKDIAE
+190 TYTALKEIAE
-200 ETENLTVE
+200 NTENLSVE
-208 DVKAITRLSRGDD
+208 DVKALARWVKDD
-221 NRSVKDDLRPDA
+221 DKRSVKDDLRPNA
-233 KYLYSAEHDKNGA
+233 KYLYSTEHNDDGS
-246 SSPDADYMTYK
+246 SSPDAG
-257 FDNALEESTQDS
+257 STQDT
-269 LNNAKVNVPTAADTK
+269 LNNAKVNVPKAADTK

-295 DDFDVFTD
+295 DDFDVFAD

-367 NIDVYTLSQFLTK
+367 NIDVYTLSKFLTK

-448 STIVSN
+448 STIITH

-461 ADIKQYADNI
+461 ADVKQYADNI

-573 DDPLYEASQE
+573 DDPLLEASQE
-583 EMIAAVE
+583 EMIAAAE

-606 NAERS
+606 NLERS

>member
-44 ENQPLLEEYDTAYK
+44 ENQPLLDEYSTAYK
-58 SKNKQQAEDNV
+58 EKQQQTYNQNV
-69 KAFDKQ
+69 EEFDKQ
-75 FNEQIADIQ
+75 FNEKI
-84 QQSDRYKAEMQNVD
+84 E
-98 NLALPYNWSEEQK
+98 NLQK
-111 QQWRDEYR
+111 Q
-119 QLNEDKIS
+119 NEMHAE
-127 DNNLQIANLK
+127 DNNLQIANMK

-165 EANVDPNDFKMYISE
+165 ESDVDPNNFKMFISE
-180 EGAKTERKLG
+180 QGAETERKLG

-200 ETENLTVE
+200 ETENLTIE

-221 NRSVKDDLRPDA
+221 NHSIKDDLKQDA
-233 KYLYSAEHDKNGA
+233 KYLYSAEHNDDGS
-246 SSPDADYMTYK
+246 SSPDAVYMTYK

-269 LNNAKVNVPTAADTK
+269 LNNAKVNVQKAADTK
-284 LDKNAAAATVN
+284 LDKDAAATVT

-330 VAINHI
+330 VSINHI

-367 NIDVYTLSQFLTK
+367 NIDVYTLSKFLTK

-448 STIVSN
+448 STIITN
-454 YLANTKN
+454 YLANTQN

-471 DMMNSAIAAYRKFIE
+471 DMMNSAIAAYRKLIE

-606 NAERS
+606 NLERS

>member
-1 MADYTYDQLNSQIE
+1 MADYTYEKLNEQIK
-15 TDKQLVEEFENYTD
+15 TDESLMEEYGKYSD
-29 STSKDVYNQA
+29 PVSRDVYSQA
-39 KNRLK
+39 KNRLA
-44 ENQPLLEEYDTAYK
+44 ENQPLLDEYATAYK
-58 SKNKQQAEDNV
+58 EKQQQTYKQNV
-69 KAFDKQ
+69 EAFDKQ
-75 FNEQIADIQ
+75 FNEKIEKLQTQNDMHAEDIQ
-84 QQSDRYKAEMQNVD
+84 HIDGMV
-98 NLALPYNWSEEQK
+98 LPSEWSEEQT
-111 QQWRDEYR
+111 QQWRDDYR
-119 QLNEDKIS
+119 QLKEDKIS
-127 DNNLQIANLK
+127 DNNLQIANMK

-147 EEGVRR
+147 EEGVSR
-153 YKSDNVEVVDLT
+153 YKGDNVEVVDLT
-165 EANVDPNDFKMYISE
+165 APDVDPEHFKMFISE
-180 EGAKTERKLG
+180 QGAETERKLG
-190 TFQAMKDIAE
+190 TFTALKDIAE
-200 ETENLTVE
+200 DTENLTIE
-208 DVKAITRLSRGDD
+208 DVKAITRWARGDD
-221 NRSVKDDLRPDA
+221 NRSVKDDLKPNA
-233 KYLYSAEHDKNGA
+233 KYLYSTEHDKDGA
-246 SSPDADYMTYK
+246 SSPDAGYMTYK
-257 FDNALEESTQDS
+257 FDNALEESTQDA
-269 LNNAKVNVPTAADTK
+269 LNNTKVNAPKAADTK
-284 LDKNAAAATVN
+284 LDKNAAATVN
-295 DDFDVFTD
+295 DDFDVFAD

-343 IPAVP
+343 IPAAP

-359 TELLSSIK
+359 TELLNSIK
-367 NIDVYTLSQFLTK
+367 TIDVYTLSKFLTK

-448 STIVSN
+448 STIIAN
-454 YLANTKN
+454 YLANTQN
-461 ADIKQYADNI
+461 TDIKQYADNI

-533 KFDYNSDKPIDIGAS
+533 KLDYNSDKPIDIGAS

-573 DDPLYEASQE
+573 DDPLLEASQE
-583 EMIAAVE
+583 EMIAAAE

-606 NAERS
+606 NLERS

>member
-1 MADYTYDQLNSQIE
+1 MADYTYEKLNEQIK
-15 TDKQLVEEFENYTD
+15 TDESLMEEYKQYSDPV
-29 STSKDVYNQA
+29 SRDVYSQA
-39 KNRLK
+39 KNRLA
-44 ENQPLLEEYDTAYK
+44 ENQPLLDEYATAYK
-58 SKNKQQAEDNV
+58 EKQQHTYQQNV
-69 KAFDKQ
+69 EAFDKQ
-75 FNEQIADIQ
+75 FNEKIENLQKQNEMHAEDIQ
-84 QQSDRYKAEMQNVD
+84 HIDDMN
-98 NLALPYNWSEEQK
+98 LPYKWSEEQK
-111 QQWRDEYR
+111 QQWRDDYR
-119 QLNEDKIS
+119 KLKEDKIS
-127 DNNLQIANLK
+127 DNNLQIANMK

-153 YKSDNVEVVDLT
+153 YKGDNVEVVDLT
-165 EANVDPNDFKMYISE
+165 ESDIDPEHAKMVISE
-180 EGAKTERKLG
+180 QGAETERHLG
-190 TFQAMKDIAE
+190 TFNALKDIAE
-200 ETENLTVE
+200 DTENLTIE
-208 DVKAITRLSRGDD
+208 DVKALTRWVKDD
-221 NRSVKDDLRPDA
+221 DKRSVKDDLKQDA
-233 KYLYSAEHDKNGA
+233 KYLYSTEHNPDGS
-246 SSPDADYMTYK
+246 SSPDAGYMTYK
-257 FDNALEESTQDS
+257 FDNALEESTQDA
-269 LNNAKVNVPTAADTK
+269 LDKAKVNVPKAADTK
-284 LDKNAAAATVN
+284 LDKDAAATVN
-295 DDFDVFTD
+295 DDFDVFAD

-359 TELLSSIK
+359 TELLNSIK
-367 NIDVYTLSQFLTK
+367 TIDVYTLSKFLTK

-448 STIVSN
+448 STIIAN
-454 YLANTKN
+454 YLANTQN
-461 ADIKQYADNI
+461 ADIKQYADNV
-471 DMMNSAIAAYRKFIE
+471 DMMNAAIAAYRKFIE

-504 KALGDTKKNEYPTF
+504 KAFGDTKKNEYPTF

-533 KFDYNSDKPIDIGAS
+533 KLDYNSDKPIDIGAS

-573 DDPLYEASQE
+573 DDPLLEASQE
-583 EMIAAVE
+583 EMIAA
-590 ASNPLTL
+590 ADAANPLTL
-597 VTHRDVYNV
+597 VTHRDIYNA
-606 NAERS
+606 NLERS

>member
-1 MADYTYDQLNSQIE
+1 MADYTYEKLNEQIK
-15 TDKQLVEEFENYTD
+15 TDERLMEEYGKYSD
-29 STSKDVYNQA
+29 PVSKDVYSQA
-39 KNRLK
+39 KNRLA
-44 ENQPLLEEYDTAYK
+44 ENQPLLDEYATAYK
-58 SKNKQQAEDNV
+58 EKQQQTYNQNAE
-69 KAFDKQ
+69 AFDKQ
-75 FNEQIADIQ
+75 FNEKIEELQKQNDMRAEDILHI
-84 QQSDRYKAEMQNVD
+84 DYMN
-98 NLALPYNWSEEQK
+98 LPYNWSEEQK
-111 QQWRDEYR
+111 QQWRDGYR
-119 QLNEDKIS
+119 QLKEEKIS
-127 DNNLQIANLK
+127 DNNLQIANMK

-165 EANVDPNDFKMYISE
+165 ESDVDPEHFEMFISE
-180 EGAKTERKLG
+180 QGAETERKLG
-190 TFQAMKDIAE
+190 TFNALNEIAE
-200 ETENLTVE
+200 ETENLSVE
-208 DVKAITRLSRGDD
+208 DVKALARWVKDD
-221 NRSVKDDLRPDA
+221 DKRSVKDDLKQDA
-233 KYLYSAEHDKNGA
+233 EYLYSTEHNDDGS
-246 SSPDADYMTYK
+246 SSPDAGYMTYK
-257 FDNALEESTQDS
+257 FDNAFEESTQDV
-269 LNNAKVNVPTAADTK
+269 LNNAKVNVPKAADTK
-284 LDKNAAAATVN
+284 LDKDAAAAVN
-295 DDFDVFTD
+295 DDFDVFAD

-359 TELLSSIK
+359 AELLNSIK
-367 NIDVYTLSQFLTK
+367 TIDVYTLSKFLTK

-414 ELSFTFAETESF
+414 VLSFTFAETESF

-448 STIVSN
+448 STIITH
-454 YLANTKN
+454 YLANTQN
-461 ADIKQYADNI
+461 ADIKQYAGNI

-533 KFDYNSDKPIDIGAS
+533 KLDYNSDKPIDIGAS

-583 EMIAAVE
+583 EMIAAAE

-606 NAERS
+606 NLERS

>member
-84 QQSDRYKAEMQNVD
+84 QQSDKYKAEIQNVD
-98 NLALPYNWSEEQK
+98 NFALPVEWSDEKKEKWVADYKSKREEV
-111 QQWRDEYR
+111 
-119 QLNEDKIS
+119 IS
-127 DNNLQIANLK
+127 DNDLQIANLK

-153 YKSDNVEVVDLT
+153 YKGDNVEVVDLT
-165 EANVDPNDFKMYISE
+165 EADVDPNDFKMYISE

-208 DVKAITRLSRGDD
+208 DVKAIIRLSRGDD

-233 KYLYSAEHDKNGA
+233 KYLYSTEHNDDGA
-246 SSPDADYMTYK
+246 SSPDAGYMTYK
-257 FDNALEESTQDS
+257 FPDVTDAKTFEE
-269 LNNAKVNVPTAADTK
+269 AKVNVPKAADTK
-284 LDKNAAAATVN
+284 LDKNAAATVN
-295 DDFDVFTD
+295 DDFDVFAD

-359 TELLSSIK
+359 TELLNSIK
-367 NIDVYTLSQFLTK
+367 TINVYTLSQFLTK

-399 KGLSVELPARAKTSG
+399 KGLSIELPARAKTSG

-461 ADIKQYADNI
+461 ADIKQYANNI
-471 DMMNSAIAAYRKFIE
+471 DMMNSAIAAYRKFID

-496 KLYRAADA
+496 KLYRAADT

-533 KFDYNSDKPIDIGAS
+533 KLDYNSDKPIDIGAS

-573 DDPLYEASQE
+573 DDPLLEASQE
-583 EMIAAVE
+583 EMIAAAE

-597 VTHRDVYNV
+597 VTHRHVYNV
-606 NAERS
+606 NLERS

>member
-44 ENQPLLEEYDTAYK
+44 ENQPLLDEYSTAYK
-58 SKNKQQAEDNV
+58 EKQQQTYNQNV
-69 KAFDKQ
+69 ETFDKQ
-75 FNEQIADIQ
+75 FNEKI
-84 QQSDRYKAEMQNVD
+84 E
-98 NLALPYNWSEEQK
+98 NLQK
-111 QQWRDEYR
+111 Q
-119 QLNEDKIS
+119 NEMHAE
-127 DNNLQIANLK
+127 DNNLQIAK
-137 SMVDEKTYID
+137 MQSMVDEKTYID

-153 YKSDNVEVVDLT
+153 YKGDNVEVVDLT
-165 EANVDPNDFKMYISE
+165 ESNVDPNNFKMYISE

-269 LNNAKVNVPTAADTK
+269 LNNAKVNVPKAADTK
-284 LDKNAAAATVN
+284 LDKDAAATVT

-367 NIDVYTLSQFLTK
+367 NIDVYTLSKFLTK

-448 STIVSN
+448 STIVTH
-454 YLANTKN
+454 YLANTQN

-533 KFDYNSDKPIDIGAS
+533 KLDYNSDKPIDIGAS

-606 NAERS
+606 NLERS

>member
-1 MADYTYDQLNSQIE
+1 MADYTYDQLKENAE
-15 TDKQLVEEFENYTD
+15 LDKGIVENYKNSNTTVGK
-29 STSKDVYNQA
+29 SIYNQA
-39 KNRLK
+39 KSSLEVNTALLDEYATTWKDQQQKLQEQK
-44 ENQPLLEEYDTAYK
+44 EQTATKEISDKISDIEQENKLLSQQLDIANGDYKAKLEE
-58 SKNKQQAEDNV
+58 S
-69 KAFDKQ
+69 
-75 FNEQIADIQ
+75 
-84 QQSDRYKAEMQNVD
+84 
-98 NLALPYNWSEEQK
+98 
-111 QQWRDEYR
+111 
-119 QLNEDKIS
+119 IS

-137 SMVDEKTYID
+137 AINDGATYSHGDELYYEKTG
-147 EEGVRR
+147 EAAGV
-153 YKSDNVEVVDLT
+153 ELT
-165 EANVDPNDFKMYISE
+165 APDVDPDNFKMFISE
-180 EGAKTERKLG
+180 QGAETERKLG
-190 TFQAMKDIAE
+190 TFNAIQDIAE
-200 ETENLTVE
+200 NTENLTIE
-208 DVKAITRLSRGDD
+208 DVKALARWAKDD
-221 NRSVKDDLRPDA
+221 DKRSVKDDLRKDA
-233 KYLYSAEHDKNGA
+233 KYLYSTEHNPDGS
-246 SSPDADYMTYK
+246 SSPDAGYMTYK
-257 FDNALEESTQDS
+257 FPDVTDEKTFEE
-269 LNNAKVNVPTAADTK
+269 AKVEKPKAADTI
-284 LDKNAAAATVN
+284 LDKDAPATVN
-295 DDFDVFTD
+295 DDFDVFAD

-359 TELLSSIK
+359 TELLKSIK
-367 NIDVYTLSQFLTK
+367 TIDVYTLSKFLTK

-448 STIVSN
+448 SAIVSN
-454 YLANTKN
+454 YLANTQN

-471 DMMNSAIAAYRKFIE
+471 DMMNSAIAAYRKFID

-504 KALGDTKKNEYPTF
+504 KAFGDTKKNEYPTF

-526 VASVKQF
+526 VAGVKQF
-533 KFDYNSDKPIDIGAS
+533 KLDYNSDKPIDIDAS

-573 DDPLYEASQE
+573 DDPLLEASQE
-583 EMIAAVE
+583 EMIAA
-590 ASNPLTL
+590 ADAANPLTL
-597 VTHRDVYNV
+597 VTHRDVYNA
-606 NAERS
+606 NLERS

>member
-44 ENQPLLEEYDTAYK
+44 ENQPLLDEYATAYK
-58 SKNKQQAEDNV
+58 EKQQQTYNQNV
-69 KAFDKQ
+69 EAFDKQ
-75 FNEQIADIQ
+75 FNEKIENLQKQ
-84 QQSDRYKAEMQNVD
+84 NEMHAEDTQNID
-98 NLALPYNWSEEQK
+98 YMALPYNWSAEQK

-119 QLNEDKIS
+119 QLKEDKIS
-127 DNNLQIANLK
+127 DNNLQIAKMK

-153 YKSDNVEVVDLT
+153 YKGDNVEVVDLT
-165 EANVDPNDFKMYISE
+165 ESDVDPEHFKMFISE
-180 EGAKTERKLG
+180 QGAETERRLG
-190 TFQAMKDIAE
+190 TYTALKEIAE
-200 ETENLTVE
+200 NTENLSVE
-208 DVKAITRLSRGDD
+208 DVKALARWVKDD
-221 NRSVKDDLRPDA
+221 DKRSVKDDLKQDA
-233 KYLYSAEHDKNGA
+233 KYLYSTEHNDDGS
-246 SSPDADYMTYK
+246 SSPDAVYMTYK
-257 FDNALEESTQDS
+257 FDNAPEESTQDS
-269 LNNAKVNVPTAADTK
+269 LNNAKVNVPKAADTK
-284 LDKNAAAATVN
+284 LDKDAAATVN
-295 DDFDVFTD
+295 DDFDVFAD

-343 IPAVP
+343 IPAAP

-367 NIDVYTLSQFLTK
+367 NIDVYTLSKFLTK

-448 STIVSN
+448 STIITH
-454 YLANTKN
+454 YLANTQN

-573 DDPLYEASQE
+573 DDPLLEASQE
-583 EMIAAVE
+583 EMIAAAE

-606 NAERS
+606 NLERS

>member
-1 MADYTYDQLNSQIE
+1 MADYTYEKLNEQIK
-15 TDKQLVEEFENYTD
+15 TDESLMEEYGKCSD
-29 STSKDVYNQA
+29 PVSRDVYSQA
-39 KNRLK
+39 KNRLA
-44 ENQPLLEEYDTAYK
+44 ENQPLLDEYATAYK
-58 SKNKQQAEDNV
+58 EKQQQTYKQNV
-69 KAFDKQ
+69 EAFDKQ
-75 FNEQIADIQ
+75 FNEKIEKLQKQNDMHAEDIQ
-84 QQSDRYKAEMQNVD
+84 NV
-98 NLALPYNWSEEQK
+98 NGMVLPSELSEEQT
-111 QQWRDEYR
+111 QQWRDDYR
-119 QLNEDKIS
+119 QLKEDKIS
-127 DNNLQIANLK
+127 DNNLQIANMK

-147 EEGVRR
+147 EEGVSR
-153 YKSDNVEVVDLT
+153 YKGDNVEVVDLT
-165 EANVDPNDFKMYISE
+165 APDVDPEHFEMFISE
-180 EGAKTERKLG
+180 QGAETERKLG
-190 TFQAMKDIAE
+190 TFTALKDIAE
-200 ETENLTVE
+200 DTENLTIE

-221 NRSVKDDLRPDA
+221 NRSVKDDLRPNA
-233 KYLYSAEHDKNGA
+233 KYLYSTEHDKDGA

-257 FDNALEESTQDS
+257 FDNALEESTQDA
-269 LNNAKVNVPTAADTK
+269 LNNAKVNAPKAADTK
-284 LDKNAAAATVN
+284 LDKDAAATVN
-295 DDFDVFTD
+295 NDFDVFAD

-343 IPAVP
+343 IPAAP

-359 TELLSSIK
+359 TELLNSIK
-367 NIDVYTLSQFLTK
+367 TIDVYTLSKFLTK

-448 STIVSN
+448 STIIAN
-454 YLANTKN
+454 YLANTQN
-461 ADIKQYADNI
+461 TDIKQYADNI

-533 KFDYNSDKPIDIGAS
+533 KLDYNSDKPIDIGAS

-583 EMIAAVE
+583 EMIAAAE

-597 VTHRDVYNV
+597 VTHR
-606 NAERS
+606 RCL

>member
-1 MADYTYDQLNSQIE
+1 MADYTYDQLKENAE
-15 TDKQLVEEFENYTD
+15 LDKGIVENYKNSNTTVGK
-29 STSKDVYNQA
+29 SIYNQA
-39 KNRLK
+39 KSSLEVNTALLDEYATTWKDQQQKLQEQK
-44 ENQPLLEEYDTAYK
+44 EQTATKEISDKISDIEQENKLLSQQLDIANGDYKAKLEE
-58 SKNKQQAEDNV
+58 S
-69 KAFDKQ
+69 
-75 FNEQIADIQ
+75 
-84 QQSDRYKAEMQNVD
+84 
-98 NLALPYNWSEEQK
+98 
-111 QQWRDEYR
+111 
-119 QLNEDKIS
+119 IS

-137 SMVDEKTYID
+137 AINDGATYSHGDELYYEKTG
-147 EEGVRR
+147 EAAGV
-153 YKSDNVEVVDLT
+153 ELT
-165 EANVDPNDFKMYISE
+165 APDVDPDNFKMFISE
-180 EGAKTERKLG
+180 QGAETERKLG
-190 TFQAMKDIAE
+190 TFNAIQDIAE
-200 ETENLTVE
+200 NTENLTIE
-208 DVKAITRLSRGDD
+208 DVKALARWAKDD
-221 NRSVKDDLRPDA
+221 DKRSVKDDLRKDA
-233 KYLYSAEHDKNGA
+233 KYLYSTEHNPDGS
-246 SSPDADYMTYK
+246 SSPDAGYMTYK
-257 FDNALEESTQDS
+257 FPDVTDEKTFEE
-269 LNNAKVNVPTAADTK
+269 AKVEKPKAADTI
-284 LDKNAAAATVN
+284 LDKDAPATVN
-295 DDFDVFTD
+295 DDFDVFAD
-303 ANIDSR
+303 ANIDNR

-359 TELLSSIK
+359 TELLKSIK
-367 NIDVYTLSQFLTK
+367 TIDVYTLSKFLTK

-448 STIVSN
+448 SAIVSN
-454 YLANTKN
+454 YLANTQN

-471 DMMNSAIAAYRKFIE
+471 DMMNSAIAAYRKFID

-504 KALGDTKKNEYPTF
+504 KAFGDTKKNEYPTF

-526 VASVKQF
+526 VAGVKQF
-533 KFDYNSDKPIDIGAS
+533 KLDYNSDKPIDIDAS

-573 DDPLYEASQE
+573 DDPLLEASQE
-583 EMIAAVE
+583 EMIAA
-590 ASNPLTL
+590 ADAANPLTL
-597 VTHRDVYNV
+597 VTHRDVYNA
-606 NAERS
+606 NLERS

>member
-1 MADYTYDQLNSQIE
+1 MADYTYEKLNEQIK
-15 TDKQLVEEFENYTD
+15 TDESLMEEYGKYSDTV
-29 STSKDVYNQA
+29 SRDVYSQA
-39 KNRLK
+39 KNRLA
-44 ENQPLLEEYDTAYK
+44 ENQPLLAEYATAYK
-58 SKNKQQAEDNV
+58 EKQQQTYKQNV
-69 KAFDKQ
+69 EAFDKQ
-75 FNEQIADIQ
+75 FNEKIE
-84 QQSDRYKAEMQNVD
+84 K
-98 NLALPYNWSEEQK
+98 LQK
-111 QQWRDEYR
+111 QNDMHA
-119 QLNEDKIS
+119 EDIT
-127 DNNLQIANLK
+127 LQIANMK

-153 YKSDNVEVVDLT
+153 YKGDNVEVVDLT
-165 EANVDPNDFKMYISE
+165 APDVDPEHFKMFISE
-180 EGAKTERKLG
+180 QGAETERKLG
-190 TFQAMKDIAE
+190 TFTALKDIAE
-200 ETENLTVE
+200 DTENLTIE
-208 DVKAITRLSRGDD
+208 DVKAIRRWARGDD
-221 NRSVKDDLRPDA
+221 NRSVKDDLKPNA
-233 KYLYSAEHDKNGA
+233 KYLYSTEHDKDGA
-246 SSPDADYMTYK
+246 SSPDADYRTYK
-257 FDNALEESTQDS
+257 FDNALEESTQDA
-269 LNNAKVNVPTAADTK
+269 LNNAKVNAPKAADTK
-284 LDKNAAAATVN
+284 LDNNAAATVN
-295 DDFDVFTD
+295 DDFDVFAD

-359 TELLSSIK
+359 TELLNSIK
-367 NIDVYTLSQFLTK
+367 TIDVYTLSKFLTK

-448 STIVSN
+448 STIITN

-461 ADIKQYADNI
+461 TDIKQYADNI

-496 KLYRAADA
+496 KLYRAADT

-533 KFDYNSDKPIDIGAS
+533 KLDYNSDKPIDIGAS

-583 EMIAAVE
+583 EMIAAAE

-606 NAERS
+606 NLERS